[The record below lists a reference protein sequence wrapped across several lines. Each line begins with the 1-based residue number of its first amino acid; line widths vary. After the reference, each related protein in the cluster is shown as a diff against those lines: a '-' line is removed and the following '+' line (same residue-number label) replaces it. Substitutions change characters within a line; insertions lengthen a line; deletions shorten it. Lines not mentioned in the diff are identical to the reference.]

1 MALYNM
7 NLVQRKQK
15 RLLPAMGN
23 SRFRIILID
32 VLPLPAKIF
41 ASFKQRNIPYFE
53 TEVEKNNPGEGS
65 LIVYSGARF
74 DGDCLYSPSAYG
86 IL

>member
-23 SRFRIILID
+23 SRFSVILID
-32 VLPLPAKIF
+32 TLPL
-41 ASFKQRNIPYFE
+41 SRQNTRLLQVTQY
-53 TEVEKNNPGEGS
+53 TMLWGGSREK
-65 LIVYSGARF
+65 
-74 DGDCLYSPSAYG
+74 
-86 IL
+86 